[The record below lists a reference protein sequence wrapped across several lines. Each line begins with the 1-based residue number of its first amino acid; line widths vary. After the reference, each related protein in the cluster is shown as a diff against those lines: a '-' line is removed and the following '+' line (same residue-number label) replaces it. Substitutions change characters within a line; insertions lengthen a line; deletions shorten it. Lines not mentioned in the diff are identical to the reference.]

1 MALDNRRTVI
11 SEIIETTIS
20 YGKDKPLGRGGGDAS
35 VFHDVICYPID
46 EIVSLLLNNHI
57 NKGP

>member
-11 SEIIETTIS
+11 SEIIETITR
-20 YGKDKPLGRGGGDAS
+20 YGKDKPLGRGGEGTH
-35 VFHDVICYPID
+35 VVICYLID
-46 EIVSLLLNNHI
+46 VIVSLLLNNHI